1 MPRIL
6 IADDRATMR
15 NTLRNLFTLYNKWD
29 VCGEAADGR
38 QAVDA
43 AVALKPD
50 LVLLDYKM
58 PNGDGIKAACELK
71 QRLPETPVVIFTIYK
86 TQALE
91 SEARRVGVR
100 AVVGKEEGVIKLLST
115 IEGQLTSSLA

>member
-6 IADDRATMR
+6 IAEDRASMR
-15 NTLRNLFTLYNKWD
+15 HTLRHLFTLYSKWE
-29 VCGEAADGR
+29 VCGEAIDGQ

-58 PNGDGIKAACELK
+58 PNGDGIQAAAKIK
-71 QRLPETPVVIFTIYK
+71 QKLPETPVVMFTLYK
-86 TQALE
+86 TSELE
-91 SEARRVGVR
+91 SQARLAGVR
-100 AVVGKEEGVIKLLST
+100 AVVGKEEGVLKLLST
-115 IEGQLTSSLA
+115 IEDQLPRSVA

>member
-6 IADDRATMR
+6 LADDRASMR
-15 NTLRNLFTLYNKWD
+15 NTLRSLLTVYGKLD

-43 AVALKPD
+43 AVVLKPD

-58 PNGDGIKAACELK
+58 PNGDGIKAASELK
-71 QRLPETPVVIFTIYK
+71 LRLPETPVVMFTLYK
-86 TQALE
+86 TQELE
-91 SEARRVGVR
+91 SEALGVGVR
-100 AVVGKEEGVIKLLST
+100 AVVGKEEGVVKLLRT
-115 IEGQLTSSLA
+115 IEDQLTNSLA

>member
-6 IADDRATMR
+6 LADDRASMR
-15 NTLRNLFTLYNKWD
+15 NTLRSLLTVYGKLD

-43 AVALKPD
+43 AVVLKPD

-58 PNGDGIKAACELK
+58 PNGDGIKAASELK
-71 QRLPETPVVIFTIYK
+71 LRLPETPVVMFTLYK
-86 TQALE
+86 TRELE
-91 SEARRVGVR
+91 SEALGVGVR
-100 AVVGKEEGVIKLLST
+100 AVVGKEEGVVKLLRT
-115 IEGQLTSSLA
+115 IEDQLTNSLA